1 MEFFLGNPFST
12 PVGQRIEK
20 ATSGSLQSEDWGLN
34 MEICDII
41 NETDEGPRD
50 AIKAIKKRIVGN
62 KNFREIMLALTV
74 LETCVKNCGHRF
86 HVLVASQEFVEGVL
100 VRSILPKYNPPT
112 VLHDRV
118 LSLIQSWADAFRSSP
133 SLVGVVY
140 VYDDLKRR
148 GLEFPMTDLDALS
161 PIHTPNRSIPENET
175 PQVTS
180 VAAPISLSQ
189 EQVPAPAPSQN
200 TSSPV
205 QVSNG
210 PVPLTPEQEQ
220 KLRSE
225 LALVKGNLSVMSQ
238 MLNELIPGQ
247 STADD
252 AELLQQ
258 LFSVC
263 KKMQSRVVELIP
275 QLVDEGFMEELLVVN
290 DDLNNAFIRYER
302 FERLNKAQSTNTQQI
317 SARSPEL
324 IDVSPEPSTNK
335 QPATI
340 TATSQP
346 AVSTQANHQPS
357 ANHKEEEEF
366 DMFAQTRGSSLAEQ
380 RKSVRY
386 EDPETVEGLAEALDS
401 RLQVTAGMVP
411 EKNTLQNNV
420 DKWLSSDLQE
430 GQSSVCEGVSSE
442 EFDKFLD
449 DRAKAA
455 DHSNLSICKVVQK
468 AAAQLLSDQLPNRT
482 VDKSQEDMDWDSPF
496 LQLRASL
503 SSYAQSVRPYN
514 LVTNAEAYDS
524 NPKPR
529 YHHPFRLFCRLES
542 NFDPFWMS
550 VDQPLEAASGSKPFS
565 HSQLTAL
572 AKKFHQSSP
581 DLREAE
587 AIYLQKLEK
596 EAADLNLSSLPS
608 DVAELLRGWLVN
620 SAMCKLHHQ
629 WFDLGPA
636 FWPRWLRQTDCERSE
651 KERSCS
657 FPREMKCVRAHT
669 AQIKNLAWI
678 CLEIR
683 DGSKNLKG
691 EKCDSTETET
701 TKAVKMSME
710 TGALSCGHLMYLFM

>member
-1 MEFFLGNPFST
+1 MFSLGETMEFLLGNPFST
-12 PVGQRIEK
+12 PVGQRVER

-34 MEICDII
+34 LEICDII

-50 AIKAIKKRIVGN
+50 AVKAIKKRIVGN

-100 VRSILPKYNPPT
+100 VRSILPRYNPPT
-112 VLHDRV
+112 ALQDRV

-133 SLVGVVY
+133 SLVGVVH
-140 VYDDLKRR
+140 VYDDLRRR

-161 PIHTPNRSIPENET
+161 PIHTPNRARLAFSWKVIPNADAFLCVCLNFTSSSHPAEYEFPMTDLDALSPIHTPNRSTPENET

-180 VAAPISLSQ
+180 VAAPTRLSQ
-189 EQVPAPAPSQN
+189 EQVPATVPSQN
-200 TSSPV
+200 GSSPV
-205 QVSNG
+205 QVSSG

-275 QLVDEGFMEELLVVN
+275 QLLDEGFMEELLVVN

-302 FERLNKAQSTNTQQI
+302 FERLNKTQSANTQQV
-317 SARSPEL
+317 SARSPNL
-324 IDVSPEPSTNK
+324 LDVSPDPSDNK

-340 TATSQP
+340 PATSQP
-346 AVSTQANHQPS
+346 AVSIQTNHQLS
-357 ANHKEEEEF
+357 ANHKQEDEF

-380 RKSVRY
+380 RKSVKY

-411 EKNTLQNNV
+411 EKPTQQNDI

-455 DHSNLSICKVVQK
+455 DHSNLSIHNVPSSVPRPQPQPAKQ
-468 AAAQLLSDQLPNRT
+468 QDPTHDQL
-482 VDKSQEDMDWDSPF
+482 F
-496 LQLRASL
+496 
-503 SSYAQSVRPYN
+503 
-514 LVTNAEAYDS
+514 
-524 NPKPR
+524 
-529 YHHPFRLFCRLES
+529 
-542 NFDPFWMS
+542 
-550 VDQPLEAASGSKPFS
+550 
-565 HSQLTAL
+565 AL
-572 AKKFHQSSP
+572 
-581 DLREAE
+581 
-587 AIYLQKLEK
+587 
-596 EAADLNLSSLPS
+596 
-608 DVAELLRGWLVN
+608 
-620 SAMCKLHHQ
+620 
-629 WFDLGPA
+629 
-636 FWPRWLRQTDCERSE
+636 
-651 KERSCS
+651 
-657 FPREMKCVRAHT
+657 
-669 AQIKNLAWI
+669 
-678 CLEIR
+678 
-683 DGSKNLKG
+683 
-691 EKCDSTETET
+691 
-701 TKAVKMSME
+701 
-710 TGALSCGHLMYLFM
+710 